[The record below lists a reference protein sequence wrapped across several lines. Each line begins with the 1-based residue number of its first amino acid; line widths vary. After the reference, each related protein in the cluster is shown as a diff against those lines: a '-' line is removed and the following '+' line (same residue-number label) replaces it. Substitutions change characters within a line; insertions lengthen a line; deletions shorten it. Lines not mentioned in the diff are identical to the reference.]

1 MSSINNVNPDNTSI
15 IQNINSIANT
25 AEHICDSS
33 SHGETQKAFSS
44 LANKAQ
50 ELSDFFAQFVTR
62 QEQRTNATAI

>member
-1 MSSINNVNPDNTSI
+1 MSIEKNVNPDNTSI

-33 SHGETQKAFSS
+33 SHGETQNAFNTLATKAKDF
-44 LANKAQ
+44 
-50 ELSDFFAQFVTR
+50 SDFFAQFVTR